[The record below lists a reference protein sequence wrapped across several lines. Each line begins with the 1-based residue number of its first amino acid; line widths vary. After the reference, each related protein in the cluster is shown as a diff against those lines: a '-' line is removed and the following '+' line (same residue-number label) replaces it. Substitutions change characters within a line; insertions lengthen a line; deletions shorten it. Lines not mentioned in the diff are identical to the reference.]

1 MYKLHLKSTAFFYWL
16 WMVLF
21 SLPLSAQPAPTQYTT
36 TRVALFTDEALSQD
50 VGYLEAASPVRVLQ
64 KTAKA
69 SQIELTIWRKTKGF
83 GRIGYDQFAKHITNA
98 VLTKAFMQSKPKFE
112 VLTSREDPL
121 TGLVWQ
127 QARFHFWIANSELTP
142 DLSDFWAQTE
152 SLYKEQCSVC
162 HKQRDPKMH
171 DANEWVAVFNGMV
184 GFTDLEEDE
193 SKPILRYLQLHAADA
208 GQKEE

>member
-1 MYKLHLKSTAFFYWL
+1 MFKLYFFGL
-16 WMVLF
+16 CLALCGLI
-21 SLPLSAQPAPTQYTT
+21 LPAQASQTVYSP
-36 TRVALFTDEALSQD
+36 TRVALFSDEALTQN
-50 VGYLEAASPVRVLQ
+50 VGYVEAASPIQVLQ
-64 KTAKA
+64 QTPNAA
-69 SQIELTIWRKTKGF
+69 QIELTIWRKTKGF

-98 VLTKAFMQSKPKFE
+98 VLTKAFMQSEPKFE
-112 VLTSREDPL
+112 VLASREDPL

-127 QARFHFWIANSELTP
+127 QARFQFWVANTAWLT
-142 DLSDFWAQTE
+142 DLNPFWGETE
-152 SLYKEQCSVC
+152 SRYKEQCSVC

-208 GQKEE
+208 TQK

>member
-1 MYKLHLKSTAFFYWL
+1 MFKLYFFGLWL
-16 WMVLF
+16 ALCGLI
-21 SLPLSAQPAPTQYTT
+21 LPAHASQTVYSP
-36 TRVALFTDEALSQD
+36 TRVALFSDEALTQN
-50 VGYLEAASPVRVLQ
+50 VGYVEAASPIRVLQ
-64 KTAKA
+64 QTPNAT
-69 SQIELTIWRKTKGF
+69 QIELTIWRKTKGF

-98 VLTKAFMQSKPKFE
+98 VLTKAFMQSEPKFE
-112 VLTSREDPL
+112 VLASREDPL

-127 QARFHFWIANSELTP
+127 QARFQFWVANTAWLT
-142 DLSDFWAQTE
+142 DLNSFWGETE
-152 SLYKEQCSVC
+152 NRYKEQCSVC

-208 GQKEE
+208 TQK